1 MLLYDSEFYI
11 IKSES
16 KVRQLPATYHQ
27 SYNYCI
33 GKCKLEP

>member
-16 KVRQLPATYHQ
+16 KVRQLPTT
-27 SYNYCI
+27 NLI
-33 GKCKLEP
+33 IIV